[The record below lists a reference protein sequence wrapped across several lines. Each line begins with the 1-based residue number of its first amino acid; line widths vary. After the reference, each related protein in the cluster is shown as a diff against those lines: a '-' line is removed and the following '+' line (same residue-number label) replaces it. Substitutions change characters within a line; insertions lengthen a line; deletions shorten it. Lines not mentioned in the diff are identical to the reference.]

1 MNDNSQPM
9 MSGQIALSQNG
20 TAAHAAPPEP
30 APVLLIVD
38 DDVDIRDILR
48 RLLRREDYTLI
59 EAENGVAA
67 LAACQQ
73 RPADLILLDIMMP
86 VMDGVTACAKIR
98 ELPGQEHVP
107 ILVLTVLKDTGSII
121 RAFDA
126 GATDYITK
134 PIDPTVLRQRVKHL
148 LRIAQAEARLRVS
161 EQKYRSFVE
170 QASDGLLLADESGW
184 IIEWNRALEQIT
196 GYTAA
201 EVVGRSLAEVQQL
214 LSPDNTASGDMADW
228 RRAAEL
234 PRQPGHDQSPA
245 HLSRELII
253 RHRSGTPRA
262 VHEII
267 FPIQTAGGY
276 RLGSVV
282 RDVTDRRTMEAAL
295 RASEERYRLIT
306 ENMNDAVFVM
316 DLRWNVTYISPIVQR
331 TFGYT
336 LAEIKQRAVQRRLLT
351 PHSQETIDQFFATEL
366 TPDQLTQ
373 PGGFFPRSFELE
385 CYRRD
390 GSTLWCEL
398 TFTLARD
405 GQGRPSGV
413 VGVGRDITERKLAE
427 EKVLQ
432 LNADLLQRARELGA
446 LNSAGR
452 ALTSSLDL
460 RQVLHTVVREI
471 QSLLNAE
478 RSAVL
483 LRDPAHDD
491 LIFAA
496 VAGEGSAVL
505 LGTRVPLGAGIAGW
519 VAREGKPALVDEAH
533 RDSRFWSR
541 ADAKTG
547 YLTHSIVAVPIE
559 FRGVVWG
566 VAEAINRREGSFGER
581 DQEMLAAL
589 ASSAAIAI
597 ENARLYQVEREQFQ
611 RLQESQARLVHAEKM
626 SALGRLVASL
636 THEINNP
643 LQAIQSGLY
652 LLHEEL
658 NGVANRA
665 GPQRD
670 LQIIE
675 DEVKRIASLMGRLRE
690 FSRPVRLE
698 SRPTDLHG
706 LLENILNLVGAQ
718 LQQQSIAV
726 EKHWDSQLPPV
737 LVSPDQLTQVFMN
750 LVLNAIDAMPDGGTL
765 SIATGQ
771 EQTDA
776 APLMVRVTVADTG
789 VGISPAM
796 LKHVFEPFVT
806 TKANGTGLGL
816 AISYETIQSLGG
828 EITVD
833 SELNAGATFSVKLPL
848 HAAV

>member
-1 MNDNSQPM
+1 MNEILDHL
-9 MSGQIALSQNG
+9 LSAQMTRIDDG
-20 TAAHAAPPEP
+20 PAAGDASSTPT
-30 APVLLIVD
+30 PVVLIVD
-38 DDVDIRDILR
+38 DDADIRDILR
-48 RLLRREDYTLI
+48 RLLKRESYTLL
-59 EAENGVAA
+59 EAENGVDA
-67 LAACQQ
+67 LAVCRQQ
-73 RPADLILLDIMMP
+73 PADLILLDIMMP
-86 VMDGVTACAKIR
+86 VMDGVAACARIR
-98 ELPGQEHVP
+98 ELPGQAHVP
-107 ILVLTVLKDTGSII
+107 ILMLTVLKDTGSIT
-121 RAFDA
+121 RAFEA

-134 PIDPTVLRQRVKHL
+134 PIDAIVLRHRVRHL
-148 LRIAQAEARLRVS
+148 LRISQAETRLRLS
-161 EQKYRSFVE
+161 EQKYRGFVE
-170 QASDGLLLADESGW
+170 QASDGFMLTDENGRL
-184 IIEWNRALEQIT
+184 IEWNRALEQMT

-201 EVVGRSLAEVQQL
+201 EVVGRA
-214 LSPDNTASGDMADW
+214 MADVQRLLVPDADDNDAY
-228 RRAAEL
+228 RRMAEL
-234 PRQPGHDQSPA
+234 QHQPGFGDGRKT
-245 HLSRELII
+245 HLSRDLII

-262 VHEII
+262 VHEIT
-267 FPIQTAGGY
+267 FPIETANGY

-306 ENMNDAVFVM
+306 ENMNDAVFLM
-316 DLRWNVTYISPIVQR
+316 DLQWNVTYISPIVER

-336 LAEIKQRAVQRRLLT
+336 LAEFKQRDIQHRLLA
-351 PHSQETIDQFFATEL
+351 PHSQELIDRFFATEL
-366 TPDQLTQ
+366 TSDHFNLSS
-373 PGGFFPRSFELE
+373 GYFPRSFEVE

-390 GSTLWCEL
+390 GSALWCEL
-398 TFTLARD
+398 TFTLVRD
-405 GQGRPSGV
+405 SQGRPSGI
-413 VGVGRDITERKLAE
+413 VGVGRDITERKQAE
-427 EKVLQ
+427 DKVLQ
-432 LNADLLQRARELGA
+432 LNANLLQRARELGA
-446 LNSAGR
+446 LNTAGR

-471 QSLLNAE
+471 QNLLEAE

-505 LGTRVPLGAGIAGW
+505 LGTRVPIGSGIAGW
-519 VAREGKPALVDEAH
+519 VAREGRPALVDEAH
-533 RDSRFWSR
+533 RDPRFWSR

-559 FRGVVWG
+559 FRGVIWG
-566 VAEAINRREGSFGER
+566 VAEAINRRDGSFGER

-652 LLHEEL
+652 IMHEEL
-658 NGVANRA
+658 SSLANRT
-665 GPQRD
+665 GLQRD

-675 DEVKRIASLMGRLRE
+675 DEVKRIANLMGRLRE

-706 LLENILNLVGAQ
+706 LLENILNLVSAQ
-718 LQQQSIAV
+718 LQQQRILI
-726 EKHWDSQLPPV
+726 EKHWDSQLPIV
-737 LVSPDQLTQVFMN
+737 LASPDQLTQVFMN
-750 LVLNAIDAMPDGGTL
+750 LVLNAIDAMPEGGTL
-765 SIATGQ
+765 SITTGH
-771 EQTDA
+771 EQTETV
-776 APLMVRVTVADTG
+776 PLIVQLAVTDTG
-789 VGISPAM
+789 VGIHPTM

-828 EITVD
+828 EISVS
-833 SELNAGATFSVKLPL
+833 SELTVGTTFNVKLPL
-848 HAAV
+848 HAAA